1 MSRRRTEGTRAGETG
16 DGRARTAR
24 SRRLRSL
31 TAAALVAM
39 AAGGLALVSA
49 CDNSSGNSSTGA
61 TTPGA
66 PPSTGNFSGTLPSP
80 LDSLASAAQQTASAA
95 QSSAKAAASSFE
107 ASVEAGAGS
116 AAAEAKSELAKVDGQ
131 GNAVKDVQL
140 TGFPKARTGG
150 LNAVL
155 VSITNTTDTKAS
167 FAVKVEFADSDGA
180 VVDSTVVGAR
190 DVEPGKH
197 AQPVAFSTKD
207 ADKTLFPRVA
217 QAQRY

>member
-1 MSRRRTEGTRAGETG
+1 MTAALLVAATAGG
-16 DGRARTAR
+16 FA
-24 SRRLRSL
+24 LL
-31 TAAALVAM
+31 TACDSSSDNGS
-39 AAGGLALVSA
+39 GG
-49 CDNSSGNSSTGA
+49 T

-66 PPSTGNFSGTLPSP
+66 PPSTGNFSGTLPSA
-80 LDSLASAAQQTASAA
+80 LDSLASGAKETASAA
-95 QSSAKAAASSFE
+95 ISSAKAAASSFQ
-107 ASVEAGAGS
+107 ASVEAGVGG

-140 TGFPKARTGG
+140 TGFPKAQTGG

-155 VSITNTTDTKAS
+155 VSITNTSDQKAS
-167 FAVKVEFADSDGA
+167 FAVKVEFADSSGA

-190 DVEPGKH
+190 DVEAGKR